1 MHGVHASRL
10 ATALAAVVML
20 TGVAHAK
27 DAPPGDVKLTQ
38 QGGDVRVEVG
48 GKRFTV
54 YHFQGSDA
62 EPLVRPFFFPVLAPD
77 GTELTSD
84 QQNAPAVNG
93 KKPDHPHHRSV
104 YVSHG
109 DVNGADHW
117 SFEQKPNP
125 RQRHVKFDRIG
136 GDTLVE
142 ELEWEGKGGTAP
154 ILRERRTVRFF
165 AQGDGARGMDITS
178 AFTPTGGDVIFH
190 DTKEA
195 GLASVRVARQIADK
209 PTLTNARGG
218 SGEKAVW
225 GKPAEWCDLSG
236 QIDGKP
242 FGVAILD
249 HPKNP
254 RHPATWHAREYGLLA
269 SNIFGLS
276 YFDPKQYKKGAGD
289 FTIKAGE
296 TVTFRHRILF
306 HPGDAKSAKL
316 DEQFREYAG
325 EVAVG
330 Q

>member
-1 MHGVHASRL
+1 MKMAR
-10 ATALAAVVML
+10 LAAVLLGATLVARA
-20 TGVAHAK
+20 TGAA
-27 DAPPGDVKLTQ
+27 DYSGDVKLMQ
-38 QGGDVRVEVG
+38 SGGDVRVEIG
-48 GKRFTV
+48 GKPFTV
-54 YHFQGSDA
+54 YHFAGSES
-62 EPLVRPFFFPVLAPD
+62 EPLVRPFFFPVLAAD

-84 QQNAPAVNG
+84 QQTAPPVNG

-125 RQRHVKFDRIG
+125 RQNHLKFDRVE

-142 ELEWEGKGGTAP
+142 RLEWEGKGRTAP
-154 ILRERRTVRFF
+154 ILREVRTVRFF
-165 AQGDGARGMDITS
+165 AEGDGTRGMDVTS
-178 AFTPTGGDVIFH
+178 AFTPTAGPVTFA

-195 GLASVRVARQIADK
+195 GLAAVRVATQISDK
-209 PTLTNARGG
+209 PTLTNSTGAA
-218 SGEKAVW
+218 GEKAIW
-225 GKPAEWCDLSG
+225 GKPADWCDLSG
-236 QIDGKP
+236 RINGKP

-249 HPKNP
+249 HPQNP

-276 YFDPKQYKKGAGD
+276 YFDPKKYPKGSGD
-289 FTIKAGE
+289 FTVKSGE

-316 DEQFREYAG
+316 DERYKSY
-325 EVAVG
+325 VAEPAPR
-330 Q
+330 

>member
-1 MHGVHASRL
+1 MRIAHTLCLAVAS
-10 ATALAAVVML
+10 ALAVSAAPAVAND
-20 TGVAHAK
+20 T
-27 DAPPGDVKLTQ
+27 PRGDVTLTQ
-38 QGGDVRVEVG
+38 SAGDVRVDVG
-48 GKRFTV
+48 GKPFTV
-54 YHFQGSDA
+54 YHFEGSDTD
-62 EPLVRPFFFPVLAPD
+62 PLVRPFFFPVLAPD

-84 QQNAPAVNG
+84 QQTAPPVNG

-117 SFEQKPNP
+117 SFEQKPNA
-125 RQRHVKFDRIG
+125 RQRHVKFDRLE

-142 ELEWEGKGGTAP
+142 QLEWEGKGRAAP

-165 AQGDGARGMDITS
+165 ALADGTRGMDVTS
-178 AFTPTGGDVIFH
+178 AFTPTAGSVTFG

-195 GLASVRVARQIADK
+195 GIAAVRVAKEISDK
-209 PTLTNARGG
+209 PTLTNAAGG
-218 SGEKAVW
+218 KGEKDVW

-236 QIDGKP
+236 RIGGKP

-276 YFDPKQYKKGAGD
+276 YFDPGKHAKGSGD
-289 FTIKAGE
+289 FTIKSGD

-306 HPGDAKSAKL
+306 HPGDATAANL
-316 DEQFREYAG
+316 DQRYKEFANEAAAAG
-325 EVAVG
+325 E
-330 Q
+330 